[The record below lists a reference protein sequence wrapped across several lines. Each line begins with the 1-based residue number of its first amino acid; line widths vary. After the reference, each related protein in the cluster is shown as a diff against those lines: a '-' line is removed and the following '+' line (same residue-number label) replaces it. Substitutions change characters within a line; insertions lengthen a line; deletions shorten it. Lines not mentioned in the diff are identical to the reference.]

1 MRKMITAFK
10 ISIDGKSEG
19 PQGFADWVD
28 SWSDDYGLMEEIDA
42 RIVGGG
48 MYPGYETYWTAIRD
62 EPGKPLPMSG
72 KLPTKAELEW
82 SRFAAKTSHYVLSR
96 TLTAAKWANTSFLR
110 DLNAVADLKRQDGKA
125 IYLMGGARVATS
137 LIDSGLLDEIRLI
150 VYPLISGQGKALF
163 GTIAARHGLKLKENK
178 LLGGGRLLLSYLT
191 VEP

>member
-28 SWSDDYGLMEEIDA
+28 SWSDDYGLMEETDA
-42 RIVGGG
+42 CIVGGR

-72 KLPTKAELEW
+72 KVPTKAELEW

-110 DLNAVADLKRQDGKA
+110 DLNAVADLKKRDGEAIISWVVRGSRQASSMRASWTKSGSLFIRSSLAKE
-125 IYLMGGARVATS
+125 RHCSATS
-137 LIDSGLLDEIRLI
+137 RRGTVSNSKKTSCLEADDYFYLI
-150 VYPLISGQGKALF
+150 
-163 GTIAARHGLKLKENK
+163 
-178 LLGGGRLLLSYLT
+178 
-191 VEP
+191 

>member
-1 MRKMITAFK
+1 MITAFK

-28 SWSDDYGLMEEIDA
+28 SWSDDYGLMEETDA
-42 RIVGGG
+42 CIVGGR

-72 KLPTKAELEW
+72 KVPTKAELEW

-110 DLNAVADLKRQDGKA
+110 DLNAVADLKKRDGKA
-125 IYLMGGARVATS
+125 IYLMGSARVATS
-137 LIDSGLLDEIRLI
+137 LIDAGLLDEIRLI

-163 GTIAARHGLKLKENK
+163 GNIAERHGLKLKENK